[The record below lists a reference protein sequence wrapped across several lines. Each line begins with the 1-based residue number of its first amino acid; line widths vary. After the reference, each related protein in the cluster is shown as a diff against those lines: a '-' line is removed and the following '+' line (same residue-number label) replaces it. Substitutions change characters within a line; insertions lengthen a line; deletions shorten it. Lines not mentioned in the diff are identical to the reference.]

1 MTDNALNA
9 PCPDHPQ
16 CLWQPTNREATA
28 MHQFMAFVNQRHSL
42 ALDNYPDL
50 YQWSCTSLSDFWRA
64 VWDFTGIEYSQPP
77 LEIVDETASIATI
90 PSWFVGARFNFA
102 ENLLRYN
109 DDRLALVACG
119 EHRLNDEHITRVTY
133 RQLRGLVARAAYAL
147 KALGVQDGD
156 RVAGYLP
163 NSVEAVVMML
173 AATSLGAI
181 WCSTS
186 PDFGTVGVLDRFA
199 QIQPTVLVSVN
210 AIVYNDKVYDHLAK
224 VQAVVAGLPEIKRV
238 ILVPFVASHSQDYA
252 AIPRAQ
258 AWPDFMATA
267 PSDTAALDALEF
279 AQLPFDHPVYI
290 LFSSGTTGLPKC
302 LVHSAGGMLLQHL
315 KEHRIHGNMTRED
328 VLLQYT
334 TTGWMM
340 WNWMVSA
347 LALGA
352 TVVLYDGSPFK
363 PTPGVLWQL
372 MDQLGVTM
380 FGTSA
385 KYIQSLQAA
394 GYRPKEHH
402 ALEKLHSI
410 YSTGSPLKPESFD
423 FVYQHIK
430 ADLCLGSITG
440 GTDICSLFAAHN
452 TAIPVYRGEIQC
464 RGLGMAI
471 EAWDAPHQP
480 LYNQSGDLVCT
491 KPFPC
496 MPVYFWNDPDGA
508 KYRAAYFDRYPN
520 TWYHGDFVWINQHTG
535 GIVMLGRSDGTLNPS
550 GVRFGSAE
558 LYNIIDGYEEVAD
571 SLAVG
576 QKYGDDE
583 RVVLFLKMKPNQ
595 ALDPALV
602 LRIKQQIRAKLSPRH
617 VPAFI
622 LAIADIPYTVN
633 GKKVE
638 VIVKKILSNQVVV
651 PSATLANPECL
662 KLYQGIPELQ

>member
-16 CLWQPTNREATA
+16 RMWQPTNLEATA

-42 ALDNYPDL
+42 TLDNYPDL
-50 YQWSCTSLSDFWRA
+50 YQWSCTFLADFWRA
-64 VWDFTGIEYSQPP
+64 VWDFTGIQHSQPP
-77 LEIVDETASIATI
+77 LKIVDEAANIATI
-90 PSWFVGARFNFA
+90 PQWFVGARFNFA

-109 DDRLALVACG
+109 DDCLALVACG
-119 EHRLNDEHITRVTY
+119 EHRLHGERITRVTY

-147 KALGVQDGD
+147 KTIGVQGGD
-156 RVAGYLP
+156 RIAGYLP

-173 AATSLGAI
+173 AAASLGAI

-199 QIQPTVLVSVN
+199 QIKPTVLVSVN

-224 VQAVVAGLPEIKRV
+224 VQTVVAGLPEIKRMV
-238 ILVPFVASHSQDYA
+238 LVPFVASHSQDYTD
-252 AIPRAQ
+252 IPRAQ
-258 AWPDFMATA
+258 SWSDFMAIA
-267 PSDTAALDALEF
+267 PSDAAALDALEF

-340 WNWMVSA
+340 WNWMASA

-372 MDQLGVTM
+372 MDHLGVTM

-385 KYIQSLQAA
+385 KYIQSLQASR
-394 GYRPKEHH
+394 YRPKEHH

-410 YSTGSPLKPESFD
+410 YSTGSPLKPESYD

-430 ADLCLGSITG
+430 ANLCLGSITG

-452 TAIPVYRGEIQC
+452 TALPVYRGEIQC

-508 KYRAAYFDRYPN
+508 KYYTAYFDRYPN
-520 TWYHGDFVWINQHTG
+520 AWYHGDFVWINQHTG
-535 GIVMLGRSDGTLNPS
+535 GVVMLGRSDGTLNPS

-558 LYNIIDGYEEVAD
+558 LYNIIDGYEEVED

-583 RVVLFLKMKPNQ
+583 RVVLFLKMKPNHT
-595 ALDPALV
+595 LDPTLV
-602 LRIKQQIRAKLSPRH
+602 LRIKQHIRAKLSPRH

-622 LAIADIPYTVN
+622 LAIADIP
-633 GKKVE
+633 
-638 VIVKKILSNQVVV
+638 
-651 PSATLANPECL
+651 
-662 KLYQGIPELQ
+662 